1 MMLSRMAAL
10 RAARPAARPL
20 LARRGFATGKEI
32 AFGTEARAA
41 MLRGVDMLADAVQ
54 VTLGPKVS
62 RLLRAPHPGTHRILC
77 FYRAAR
83 RCRPCEPL
91 CAQRAPP
98 PVHVLCQRRPQAAR
112 WSSPTLSAVG
122 CSAGPQRRDRAV
134 LRRAEDHEGWR
145 DRGQVHRVRG
155 QGPQPWRA
163 ACQGRREQDE

>member
-62 RLLRAPHPGTHRILC
+62 RLLRALHPDTHRILY
-77 FYRAAR
+77 FHRAAR
-83 RCRPCEPL
+83 RCRGCARGITPRSL
-91 CAQRAPP
+91 CACKRTPDAAEESDPRASDASN
-98 PVHVLCQRRPQAAR
+98 HDCL
-112 WSSPTLSAVG
+112 
-122 CSAGPQRRDRAV
+122 
-134 LRRAEDHEGWR
+134 
-145 DRGQVHRVRG
+145 
-155 QGPQPWRA
+155 
-163 ACQGRREQDE
+163 